1 MLTAQR
7 EGQGRVTFP
16 DLLNTDPKLQ
26 GKCLLGLKGRNIS
39 GICSLIITS
48 LEAEVGMQLNY
59 ILVGDR
65 GYPQSVVVQPGS
77 DVEALAAAIKKSSEL
92 TKPSQVQ
99 IFLAKQD
106 NGDWMSVDA
115 VVVDALTSG
124 DEDAIARVCVSALAP
139 SAELLQHFTPIAL
152 GHRKLHLVVRENEP
166 MSTDGRGSEE
176 ELDLQCLV
184 VGDRLGSTFSM
195 KMKKSDLIQDL
206 RLRVKKLKFDHNL
219 EIRVDGLCVYRAQV
233 TYKFGF
239 FNLAYRNG

>member
-1 MLTAQR
+1 
-7 EGQGRVTFP
+7 
-16 DLLNTDPKLQ
+16 
-26 GKCLLGLKGRNIS
+26 
-39 GICSLIITS
+39 
-48 LEAEVGMQLNY
+48 MQLNY